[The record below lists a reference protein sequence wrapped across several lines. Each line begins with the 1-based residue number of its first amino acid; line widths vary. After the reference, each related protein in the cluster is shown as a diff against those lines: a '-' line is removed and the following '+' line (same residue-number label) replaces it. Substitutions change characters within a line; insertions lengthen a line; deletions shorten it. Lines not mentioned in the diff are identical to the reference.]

1 MIEARYY
8 IVQPETPMSEI
19 TQRECKFVIH
29 VPSRNT
35 QQQPDI
41 HIVKERLTL
50 ADGTSKSNLRTIKN
64 FRRPF
69 FITKPQ
75 HRNHEQ
81 KKETEHLD
89 RCIETK
95 VTQSEL
101 RQAVARALDKGW
113 CKDSLKQ
120 LAASPYLYGTDI
132 SSTSLIKYEY
142 QKKYPEATSAYSVC
156 TFDIETDVVN
166 GTELL
171 IMATITYQ
179 DKCFTAILQDFVKG
193 FSHVEELLKIKANQY
208 IPEYLKK
215 HNMVPEFYIAKDHID
230 LLREV
235 FNRLH
240 QWQPDFLAIWN
251 MNFDIP
257 QVLKALEYYGVDPKS
272 ILCDPSIPNEYRIC
286 RYKQGP
292 NKKVTASGRVI
303 PISPASQ
310 WHTLFLTASF
320 YVIDA
325 MCVYKQIRLAEQE
338 EPSYALDAILQKRLG
353 IRKLKFEEADGYHG
367 LKWHQFMQTQYKL
380 EYIIYNIFDSL
391 SMLELDHATK
401 DLTLTLPSYAG
412 VTDFS
417 EFKSQPRKIADAF
430 YHFCLDRGKVLGTI
444 PPAEKKLEEDTEE
457 ATEEDEE
464 DEDNVLNL
472 KNWISTLPSHMVTP
486 GLHLIEEDPYIAT
499 NIRTH
504 VFDSDAVSAYPTCV
518 SIANVSKST
527 TKREI
532 IKIGDIDEE
541 TFRLQNI
548 NCLFGRVNALEYS
561 NKMFNMPKPW
571 EITL

>member
-1 MIEARYY
+1 M
-8 IVQPETPMSEI
+8 TEI
-19 TQRECKFVIH
+19 TQRECKFAIH
-29 VPSRNT
+29 VPTRNPN
-35 QQQPDI
+35 QQSDVHVI
-41 HIVKERLTL
+41 KERLTYD
-50 ADGTSKSNLRTIKN
+50 DGTSRPNLRIIKN
-64 FRRPF
+64 FKRPF
-69 FITKPQ
+69 FITKARY
-75 HRNHEQ
+75 RNHEQ
-81 KKETEHLD
+81 KKETEFIE
-89 RCIETK
+89 RCIEMR

-101 RQAVARALDKGW
+101 RYAVAKALDKAW
-113 CKDSLKQ
+113 SKDSLKQ
-120 LAASPYLYGTDI
+120 LSTSPYLYGTDM

-142 QKKYPEATSAYSVC
+142 QKKYPQATSAFSVC

-179 DKCFTAILQDFVKG
+179 NKCFTAILEDFVAGYSQVK
-193 FSHVEELLKIKANQY
+193 EQLLAKARQY
-208 IPEYLKK
+208 ISEHLDK
-215 HNMVPEFYIAKDHID
+215 HGMTPVFYIAKDHVD
-230 LLREV
+230 LIKAV
-235 FNRLH
+235 FNELH
-240 QWQPDFLAIWN
+240 TWQPDFLAIWN

-257 QVLKALEYYGVDPKS
+257 HVLKALEHYGVDPRE
-272 ILCDPSIPNEYRIC
+272 ILCDPSLPKEYRIC

-325 MCVYKQIRLAEQE
+325 MCAYKQIRLADQE
-338 EPSYALDAILQKRLG
+338 ETSYALDAILQKRLG
-353 IRKLKFEEADGYHG
+353 IRKLKFKEAEGYNG

-391 SMLELDHATK
+391 SMLELDGLTK

-412 VTDFS
+412 ISDFS

-430 YHFCLDRGKVLGTI
+430 YHFCLDKGKVVGTV
-444 PPAEKKLEEDTEE
+444 PPAEKKEEEE
-457 ATEEDEE
+457 PDIPEEPSDEQDDITLSLSE
-464 DEDNVLNL
+464 
-472 KNWISTLPSHMVTP
+472 WISTLPSHMVMP
-486 GLHLIEEDPYIAT
+486 GLHLIEEDPYMAT

-504 VFDSDAVSAYPTCV
+504 VFDSDAVSAYPTCI

-532 IKIGDIDEE
+532 IKIGEIDEE
-541 TFRLQNI
+541 VFRLQNI

-561 NKMFNMPKPW
+561 VNMYQMPKPW
-571 EITL
+571 EIER